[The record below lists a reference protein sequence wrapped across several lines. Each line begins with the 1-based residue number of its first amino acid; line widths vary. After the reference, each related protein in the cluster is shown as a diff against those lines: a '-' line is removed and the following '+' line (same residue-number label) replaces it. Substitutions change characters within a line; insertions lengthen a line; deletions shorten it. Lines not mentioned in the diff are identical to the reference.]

1 MTRLEQLSEERA
13 AAMAYL
19 LLTRR
24 GNLDVR
30 ADHRVGDRLYDFMVQ
45 IAGRKKG
52 LRQFMVEIAAGVE
65 WPTAAAADQQ
75 LASKVRALAKAG
87 PYPIPALLFAF
98 SMRDDHGYFTWVSEP
113 PAEGGELVLHTKPA
127 FRPLDA
133 DSLDGIVQAVDG
145 WYNRRYAAVPA
156 AGVG

>member
-24 GNLDVR
+24 TDLEVQTDY
-30 ADHRVGDRLYDFMVQ
+30 RVGNRLYDFMVQ
-45 IAGRKKG
+45 ITGRKKG
-52 LRQFMVEIAAGVE
+52 VRQFMVEHAAGVE
-65 WPTAAAADQQ
+65 WPTAGDADQQ
-75 LASKVRALAKAG
+75 LARKVRALAKAG

-98 SMRDDHGYFTWVSEP
+98 SMRDDLGYFTWVSEP
-113 PAEGGELVLHTKPA
+113 RAEEGELVLHSRPA

-133 DSLDGIVQAVDG
+133 DSLDQIVRAVDG
-145 WYNRRYAAVPA
+145 WYDQRYATTQSSRA
-156 AGVG
+156 

>member
-24 GNLDVR
+24 ADLDVQT
-30 ADHRVGDRLYDFMVQ
+30 DHRVGNRLYDLMVQ
-45 IAGRKKG
+45 ITGRKKG
-52 LRQFMVEIAAGVE
+52 VRQFMVEYAAGVN

-98 SMRDDHGYFTWVSEP
+98 SMRDDLGYFTWVSEP
-113 PAEGGELVLHTKPA
+113 VEGELVLRSKPA
-127 FRPLDA
+127 FQPLDA
-133 DSLDGIVQAVDG
+133 EALDAIVKSVDA
-145 WYNRRYAAVPA
+145 WYDRRYNAVPSA
-156 AGVG
+156 TAG

>member
-24 GNLDVR
+24 ADLDVQT
-30 ADHRVGDRLYDFMVQ
+30 DHRVGNRLYDFMVQ
-45 IAGRKKG
+45 ITGRKKG
-52 LRQFMVEIAAGVE
+52 VRQFMVEYAAGVE

-98 SMRDDHGYFTWVSEP
+98 SMRDDRGYYTWVSEP
-113 PAEGGELVLHTKPA
+113 ADGGELLLHTKPA
-127 FRPLDA
+127 FQPLDA
-133 DSLDGIVQAVDG
+133 DALDAIVKGVDA
-145 WYNRRYAAVPA
+145 WYDQRYSVARTAR
-156 AGVG
+156 

>member
-24 GNLDVR
+24 GDLDVQ

-45 IAGRKKG
+45 ITGRKKG
-52 LRQFMVEIAAGVE
+52 VRQFMVEFAAGAE
-65 WPTAAAADQQ
+65 WPTAAAVDQQ
-75 LASKVRALAKAG
+75 LARKVRALAKAG

-98 SMRDDHGYFTWVSEP
+98 SMRDDRGFFTWVSEP
-113 PAEGGELVLHTKPA
+113 PAEGGELVLHTKPV
-127 FRPLDA
+127 FQPLDA
-133 DSLDGIVQAVDG
+133 DSLDAVVRSVDG
-145 WYNRRYAAVPA
+145 WYDQRYAAVQTSRA
-156 AGVG
+156 

>member
-24 GNLDVR
+24 ADLVVQT
-30 ADHRVGDRLYDFMVQ
+30 DHRVGNRLYDFMVQ
-45 IAGRKKG
+45 ITGRRKG
-52 LRQFMVEIAAGVE
+52 VRQFMVEYAAGAE
-65 WPTAAAADQQ
+65 WPTPAAAAADQQ

-98 SMRDDHGYFTWVSEP
+98 SMRDDLGYFTWVSEP
-113 PAEGGELVLHTKPA
+113 VEGELVLRAKPA
-127 FRPLDA
+127 FQPLDA
-133 DSLDGIVQAVDG
+133 ESLDAIVNSVDA
-145 WYNRRYAAVPA
+145 WYDRRYSPVRSGT
-156 AGVG
+156 AG